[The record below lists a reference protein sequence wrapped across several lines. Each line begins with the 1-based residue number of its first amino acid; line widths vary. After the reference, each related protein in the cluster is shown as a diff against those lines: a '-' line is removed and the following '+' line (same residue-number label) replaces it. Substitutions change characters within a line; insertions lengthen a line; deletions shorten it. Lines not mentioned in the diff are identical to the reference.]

1 MAAIEE
7 VTINCSTSA
16 FKPAFKTLSV
26 PSTAGA
32 NKLFLLLETLKGNGD
47 ARCIIYLQSLAAS
60 TQPSSFKR
68 SNSTNDKLS
77 IGAWWPIVS
86 LVCSIKVL
94 LTGISGWIAKHTAIE
109 LLNAGYE
116 VLGTVRNNTLIEQ
129 TKETISQHASID
141 KLSFVELDLLKD
153 DGWNEAAQ
161 GCKYIMHLASP
172 FPYKVSNN
180 RDSLL
185 APAVDGTL
193 RVLNAGVNA
202 NVEQII
208 KTSSIVAMF
217 RKPNRSNPY
226 TFGENDWTDE
236 NWTKGVTDYFLSK
249 TKAERLAWELME
261 SKGLKNKLTTI
272 CPGGVFGDALDK
284 KGGTSIEYVR
294 QFLKGKFPAAPKWGV
309 LISDVKDVAKAHVA
323 CIGNNNVGGRRLIVG
338 KEVKTLIELSQI
350 MAEAMPEYAKK
361 LPKKHLPNFMVKLFS
376 YLDSSAK
383 TMIPDL
389 EITMQTD
396 NSYAEDLLGLKFNPA
411 KGCISETAK
420 SVVRLGLV

>member
-1 MAAIEE
+1 M
-7 VTINCSTSA
+7 
-16 FKPAFKTLSV
+16 
-26 PSTAGA
+26 
-32 NKLFLLLETLKGNGD
+32 
-47 ARCIIYLQSLAAS
+47 
-60 TQPSSFKR
+60 
-68 SNSTNDKLS
+68 TN
-77 IGAWWPIVS
+77 
-86 LVCSIKVL
+86 KVL

-172 FPYKVSNN
+172 FPFKVSNN
-180 RDSLL
+180 RNSLL

-193 RVLNAGVNA
+193 RVLNAGLNA
-202 NVEQII
+202 DVEQFIV
-208 KTSSIVAMF
+208 TSSIAAMF
-217 RKPNRSNPY
+217 RKPGRSNPY
-226 TFGENDWTDE
+226 SFNENDWTDE
-236 NWTKGVTDYFLSK
+236 NWKEGVNDYFLSK
-249 TKAERLAWELME
+249 TKAEKAAWELME
-261 SKGLKNKLTTI
+261 SKGLKNKLTMI
-272 CPGGVFGDALDK
+272 NPGGVFGDALDK

-294 QFLKGKFPAAPKWGV
+294 QFMKGKFPAAPKWGI

-323 CIGNNNVGGRRLIVG
+323 CIGNTKVGGRRLIVG
-338 KEVKTLIELSQI
+338 KEVKKLIELSQI

-361 LPKKHLPNFMVKLFS
+361 LPKKELPNFMVKLIS
-376 YLDSSAK
+376 YLDTSAK

-389 EITMQTD
+389 GITMQTD
-396 NSYAEDLLGLKFNPA
+396 TTYAEELLGFKFKPA
-411 KGCISETAK
+411 KDCITENAK

>member
-1 MAAIEE
+1 M
-7 VTINCSTSA
+7 T
-16 FKPAFKTLSV
+16 
-26 PSTAGA
+26 
-32 NKLFLLLETLKGNGD
+32 D
-47 ARCIIYLQSLAAS
+47 
-60 TQPSSFKR
+60 
-68 SNSTNDKLS
+68 
-77 IGAWWPIVS
+77 
-86 LVCSIKVL
+86 KVL

-129 TKETISQHASID
+129 TKETISKHAPID
-141 KLSFVELDLLKD
+141 NLSFVELDLLKD
-153 DGWNEAAQ
+153 DGWNEAAKD
-161 GCKYIMHLASP
+161 CKYIMHIASP

-193 RVLNAGVNA
+193 RVLNAGINA
-202 NVEQII
+202 NVDQII

-236 NWTKGVTDYFLSK
+236 NWSEGVTDYFLSK

-261 SKGLKNKLTTI
+261 NKGLKNKLTTI

-350 MAEAMPEYAKK
+350 MAEAMPEYAK
-361 LPKKHLPNFMVKLFS
+361 NFQKNIFRILW
-376 YLDSSAK
+376 
-383 TMIPDL
+383 
-389 EITMQTD
+389 
-396 NSYAEDLLGLKFNPA
+396 
-411 KGCISETAK
+411 
-420 SVVRLGLV
+420 